1 MVRKVT
7 PLILPICLLLSYS
20 GIASA
25 ETKSLN
31 LDQCLQTAYQN
42 NQTLLQLEEKIN
54 SAQYKIEEARSG
66 FYPQLSF
73 NGSYTRLGSLPEIE
87 IPAIPLTIDS
97 TTLTFGPMSMSEGAK
112 DNYILTLG
120 LQQPL
125 YTWGKIRNGY
135 NISQHGFTLA
145 KENYRLNKQEV
156 KFNVV
161 SIFYNIIL
169 ARELIKV
176 REESIKS
183 LQDHLKTV
191 QDRYDK
197 GYASEFDVLRAKV
210 QLANA
215 QPPLVQAKNLYKTAL
230 DNLKNLLG
238 IALTDSIN
246 VEGELAYEPMEV
258 NQSQAEE
265 YALKNRAEL
274 NQLREQK
281 RISQLSLSIAQAG
294 NKPTV
299 VGAANFMYEKPYYFI
314 DQWKTDWNVSLA
326 LNIPI
331 FDGFLTRSKVRQAK
345 SDLKQLDVSEAQVE
359 DYVKLE
365 ITQAISDLN
374 LAQENILSQQENVNQ
389 AKESLRIANVQYQNG
404 VLTNLELLDTEF
416 ALTVAETNYLQ
427 ALSDYII
434 AKAKF
439 EKAIGKD

>member
-1 MVRKVT
+1 MVKKIIR
-7 PLILPICLLLSYS
+7 LILPIFFLLLYS
-20 GIASA
+20 GIVSA
-25 ETKSLN
+25 ETRNLN
-31 LDQCLQTAYQN
+31 LDQCLQAAYEN

-54 SAQYKIEEARSG
+54 SAGYSIEEARSG
-66 FYPQLSF
+66 FYPQFSF
-73 NGSYTRLGSLPEIE
+73 DASYTRLGNIPEFQTPAMSFGDIQ
-87 IPAIPLTIDS
+87 IPAVSIKSGT
-97 TTLTFGPMSMSEGAK
+97 EN
-112 DNYILTLG
+112 NYNLKLSY
-120 LQQPL
+120 QQPL
-125 YTWGKIRNGY
+125 FTWGKIKNGY
-135 NISQHGFTLA
+135 NISRHGLSLA
-145 KENYRLNKQEV
+145 KETYRLNKQEV

-161 SIFYNIIL
+161 SLFYNIIL

-176 REESIKS
+176 REESIAS
-183 LQDHLKTV
+183 LKDHLKTV

-238 IALTDSIN
+238 ISLTDSID
-246 VEGELAYEPMEV
+246 VAGELVYEAIEV
-258 NQSQAEE
+258 NQSQAEDF
-265 YALKNRAEL
+265 ALKNRSEL
-274 NQLREQK
+274 NQIREQK
-281 RISQLSLSIAQAG
+281 RISQLSLAIAKAG
-294 NKPTV
+294 NKPSV
-299 VGAANFMYEKPYYFI
+299 VGAANFLYERPFYSI
-314 DQWKTDWNVSLA
+314 DEWKTDWNVTLA

-345 SDLKQLDVSEAQVE
+345 SDLKQLDVSESQLE
-359 DYVKLE
+359 DYIRLE

-389 AKESLRIANVQYQNG
+389 AKEGLRIANVQYQNG

-427 ALSDYII
+427 ALSDYTI

>member
-1 MVRKVT
+1 MVKKIIR
-7 PLILPICLLLSYS
+7 LILPVGFLLLSS
-20 GIASA
+20 GIVPA

-31 LDQCLQTAYQN
+31 LDQCLQTAYEN
-42 NQTLLQLEEKIN
+42 NQTLLQLKERIN
-54 SAQYKIEEARSG
+54 SAGYKIEEARSG

-73 NGSYTRLGSLPEIE
+73 SGSYTRLGSLPEFD

-97 TTLTFGPMSMSEGAK
+97 TTLTFGPMSASEGAK

-125 YTWGKIRNGY
+125 FTWRKIRNGY
-135 NISQHGFTLA
+135 DISRVGLSLA
-145 KENYRLNKQEV
+145 REQYRSSKQEI
-156 KFNVV
+156 KYNVV
-161 SIFYNIIL
+161 SLFYNIIL

-176 REESIKS
+176 REESITS

-197 GYASEFDVLRAKV
+197 GYASQFDVLRAKV

-215 QPPLVQAKNLYKTAL
+215 QPPLVQAKNLYQIAT

-238 IALTDSIN
+238 VDIKDSLS
-246 VEGELAYEPMEV
+246 VEGSLTFDSLAV
-258 NQSQAEE
+258 NPAQAEDFAFQNRSE
-265 YALKNRAEL
+265 LK
-274 NQLREQK
+274 QIDEQK
-281 RISQLSLSIAQAG
+281 KMGRLSLSLAQAG

-299 VGAANFMYEKPYYFI
+299 AGAVNFMYQKPYYFI
-314 DQWKTDWNVSLA
+314 DQWKTNWNVSLA
-326 LNIPI
+326 LTIPI
-331 FDGFLTRSKVRQAK
+331 FDGFLTRSKVREAK
-345 SDLKQLDVSEAQVE
+345 SDLKQLDVSENQMK
-359 DYVKLE
+359 DLIKLQ

-374 LAQENILSQQENVNQ
+374 LAQQNIFSQQDNVNQ

>member
-1 MVRKVT
+1 MVRKVI
-7 PLILPICLLLSYS
+7 PLVLPICLLLSYS
-20 GIASA
+20 GIVSA

-31 LDQCLQTAYQN
+31 LDQCLQTAYHN

-54 SAQYKIEEARSG
+54 SASYKIEEARSG
-66 FYPQLSF
+66 FYPQFSF
-73 NGSYTRLGSLPEIE
+73 DASYTRLGNIPEFE
-87 IPAIPLTIDS
+87 TPALTFGDLQIPAISIKSGT
-97 TTLTFGPMSMSEGAK
+97 EN
-112 DNYILTLG
+112 NYNLKLSY
-120 LQQPL
+120 QQPL
-125 YTWGKIRNGY
+125 FTWGKIRNGY
-135 NISQHGFTLA
+135 NVSQHGLA
-145 KENYRLNKQEV
+145 LSRETYRLNKQEV

-161 SIFYNIIL
+161 SLFYNIIL
-169 ARELIKV
+169 ARDLIKV
-176 REESIKS
+176 REESISS

-238 IALTDSIN
+238 IALTDSIM
-246 VEGELAYEPMEV
+246 VEGELVYEPMEV

-265 YALKNRAEL
+265 YALKNRSEL
-274 NQLREQK
+274 NQIRQQK
-281 RISQLSLSIAQAG
+281 RISQLSLAIAKAG
-294 NKPTV
+294 NKPSI
-299 VGAANFMYEKPYYFI
+299 VGAANLLYERPFYSI
-314 DQWKTDWNVSLA
+314 DEWKTDWNVTLA
-326 LNIPI
+326 LNIPL

-345 SDLKQLDVSEAQVE
+345 SDLKQLDVSESQLE

-427 ALSDYII
+427 ALSDYTI